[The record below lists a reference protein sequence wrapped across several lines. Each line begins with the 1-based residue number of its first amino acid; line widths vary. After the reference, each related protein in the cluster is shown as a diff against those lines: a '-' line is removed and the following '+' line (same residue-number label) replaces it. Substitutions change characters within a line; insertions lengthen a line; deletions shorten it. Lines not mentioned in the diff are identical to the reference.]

1 MLFNLS
7 ELLSGNDKTKVFK
20 AEIEMNTFH
29 STLGNYGIFEKNPI
43 EFTITKL
50 GKKKLSISGDVDI
63 TLNIPCNR
71 CLEDVKTKIKFT
83 INKEVNLSES
93 ESDEIEEQEEQDYI
107 DGYNLDVDKLV
118 YGEVLIHIPSKTLCS
133 ENCKGLCPKCG
144 TNLNESECGC
154 DRESLDPRMSV
165 IKDIFNNFKEV

>member
-7 ELLSGNDKTKVFK
+7 ELLSGNDQKVDFQ
-20 AEIEMNTFH
+20 AELEMNTFQ
-29 STLGNYGIFEKNPI
+29 SRLGDYAIVEKSPI
-43 EFTITKL
+43 AFTVTKL
-50 GKKKLSISGDVDI
+50 GKKKVSISGDVSI
-63 TLNIPCNR
+63 VLNIPCVR
-71 CLEDVKTKIKFT
+71 CLEDVRTPIHFS
-83 INKEVNLSES
+83 IDREIDLRDS

-118 YGEVLIHIPSKTLCS
+118 YGEVLLQIPSKTLCS
-133 ENCKGLCPKCG
+133 PDCKGLCPKCG
-144 TNLNESECGC
+144 TNLNIKECGC